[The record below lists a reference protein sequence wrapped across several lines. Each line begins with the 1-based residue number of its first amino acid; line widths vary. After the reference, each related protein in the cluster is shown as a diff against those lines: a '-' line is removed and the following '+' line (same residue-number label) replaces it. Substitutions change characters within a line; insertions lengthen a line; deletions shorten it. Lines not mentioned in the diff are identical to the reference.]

1 MDVLTLNR
9 KIFTDRSTIG
19 DLHLNG
25 DFFCHVLE
33 DTCRQ
38 KKIQNLTAIPSG
50 RYQVA
55 LIPSPRFG
63 RVMPRLLNVSNYQGI
78 LIHWGNSGADTG
90 GCLLV
95 GVYDPAKPDW
105 ISSSRKTFDSLF
117 DELNEVKGDIWMT
130 ITGGFTS
137 ESSIIS

>member
-1 MDVLTLNR
+1 MDILTLNR
-9 KIFTDRSTIG
+9 KIFTDTSTIG
-19 DLHLNG
+19 DLFLNG
-25 DFFCHVLE
+25 ELFCQTLE

-78 LIHWGNSGADTG
+78 LMHCGNSAADTD
-90 GCLLV
+90 GCILV
-95 GVYDPAKPDW
+95 GIYDDSKPNW
-105 ISSSRKTFDSLF
+105 ISSSDKTFDSLF
-117 DELNEVKGDIWMT
+117 DALNQIQGDIWIT
-130 ITGGFTS
+130 IAGGFTTT
-137 ESSIIS
+137 